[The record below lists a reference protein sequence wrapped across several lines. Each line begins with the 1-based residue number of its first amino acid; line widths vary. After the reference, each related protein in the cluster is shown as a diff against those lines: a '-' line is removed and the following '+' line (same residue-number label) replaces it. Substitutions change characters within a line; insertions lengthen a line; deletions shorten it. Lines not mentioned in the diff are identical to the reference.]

1 MNCKNCSATIEG
13 YLRVCGLCGHMADRG
28 LPTRGVIGVL
38 VVVALALVGLNL
50 NAMQAKDDG
59 SSRNMKS
66 NWLERMAP
74 AERSHAFS
82 GLMKDAGEEC
92 AAVSRFYF
100 RGDIGLN
107 AAWNIR
113 CTDTGDWMVL
123 IAANGWTRVA
133 GCAKLNEAGT
143 PCWTRL

>member
-1 MNCKNCSATIEG
+1 
-13 YLRVCGLCGHMADRG
+13 
-28 LPTRGVIGVL
+28 
-38 VVVALALVGLNL
+38 
-50 NAMQAKDDG
+50 
-59 SSRNMKS
+59 MKS

-107 AAWNIR
+107 AAWNIH

-123 IAANGWTRVA
+123 IAANGCTRVA
-133 GCAKLNEAGT
+133 GCRSEERRVGKECVRTCRSRWT
-143 PCWTRL
+143 PYLKKKKKRQ

>member
-1 MNCKNCSATIEG
+1 
-13 YLRVCGLCGHMADRG
+13 MADRG

-66 NWLERMAP
+66 TWLERMAP

-82 GLMKDAGEEC
+82 GLMEDAGEEC
-92 AAVSRFYF
+92 AAVIRFSF
-100 RGDIGLN
+100 RGELGLN

-113 CTDTGDWMVL
+113 RTDTGDSMGL
-123 IAANGWTRVA
+123 IPPNGWT
-133 GCAKLNEAGT
+133 
-143 PCWTRL
+143 

>member
-1 MNCKNCSATIEG
+1 
-13 YLRVCGLCGHMADRG
+13 MADRG

-50 NAMQAKDDG
+50 NAMQATDYG

-82 GLMKDAGEEC
+82 GLMKDEGEEC

-100 RGDIGLN
+100 RGRSEDRRGGKEGVSTCKSRWPAYPN
-107 AAWNIR
+107 NIKKR
-113 CTDTGDWMVL
+113 TTK
-123 IAANGWTRVA
+123 I
-133 GCAKLNEAGT
+133 
-143 PCWTRL
+143 

>member
-59 SSRNMKS
+59 SSRDMKS
-66 NWLERMAP
+66 NWLESMAP

-82 GLMKDAGEEC
+82 EIGSASCWERVGQYVEFSVV
-92 AAVSRFYF
+92 AVY
-100 RGDIGLN
+100 L
-107 AAWNIR
+107 
-113 CTDTGDWMVL
+113 
-123 IAANGWTRVA
+123 
-133 GCAKLNEAGT
+133 
-143 PCWTRL
+143 

>member
-50 NAMQAKDDG
+50 NAMPAKDDG

-82 GLMKDAGEEC
+82 GLSKDTGQEH
-92 AAVSRFYF
+92 AAVGLLYF
-100 RGDIGLN
+100 RRVICLN
-107 AAWNIR
+107 
-113 CTDTGDWMVL
+113 
-123 IAANGWTRVA
+123 
-133 GCAKLNEAGT
+133 T
-143 PCWTRL
+143 PGNNT

>member
-50 NAMQAKDDG
+50 NAMQAKDYG

-74 AERSHAFS
+74 AERSHAFRS
-82 GLMKDAGEEC
+82 EERRVGKEC
-92 AAVSRFYF
+92 VSTCRSRWSPYH
-100 RGDIGLN
+100 
-107 AAWNIR
+107 
-113 CTDTGDWMVL
+113 
-123 IAANGWTRVA
+123 
-133 GCAKLNEAGT
+133 
-143 PCWTRL
+143 